1 MDFQE
6 FKEDVKEFFT
16 KYKKKIIPIAGGVVA
31 IIVLAVVLTSVFSHR
46 EEKRI
51 PFDDIHVYD
60 RLQSYSSSETFN
72 AYDVGSLYTKCGD
85 DVAELHS
92 YYNKWPEGI
101 MSHKVTDETAE
112 EKWTI
117 ESTKPAPAPEATDDT
132 ANTEDGSAA
141 PTEDAEPVE
150 PTEETPAE
158 ADTTAPADT
167 PAEEAKTDDANTD
180 DTDADT
186 PKMPDLSELPFD
198 ITKIDEDAFGW
209 KPEYVLYNDDY
220 CTLMVTKFVD
230 LPGVGFEM
238 YSTLTTGEVPSG
250 ASFESTIHLSQYWEK
265 EHAIVKIDALE
276 SNTVYEIHSI
286 IVTDDWDEDVNI
298 VYMATTSTLTKPSAD
313 NASEIVNCEM
323 SEIFD
328 LSYKKDIKVEAPDY
342 SDIEDPIL

>member
-60 RLQSYSSSETFN
+60 RLQSYSSSEAFN

-150 PTEETPAE
+150 PTEETPA
-158 ADTTAPADT
+158 
-167 PAEEAKTDDANTD
+167 
-180 DTDADT
+180 
-186 PKMPDLSELPFD
+186 
-198 ITKIDEDAFGW
+198 
-209 KPEYVLYNDDY
+209 
-220 CTLMVTKFVD
+220 
-230 LPGVGFEM
+230 
-238 YSTLTTGEVPSG
+238 
-250 ASFESTIHLSQYWEK
+250 
-265 EHAIVKIDALE
+265 
-276 SNTVYEIHSI
+276 
-286 IVTDDWDEDVNI
+286 
-298 VYMATTSTLTKPSAD
+298 
-313 NASEIVNCEM
+313 
-323 SEIFD
+323 
-328 LSYKKDIKVEAPDY
+328 
-342 SDIEDPIL
+342 